1 MQISE
6 PPPTRDRP
14 EVRAGDLVVVRRTRW
29 RVVEVRAYEDCQV
42 VTLRGLGP
50 LCPGLERRVIAPF
63 ECLRRV
69 AQQRRARLVG
79 PVRWRRACR
88 ALVAADRPPGALGGE
103 RARIECCR
111 TSSSRRWPS
120 SREDHG

>member
-14 EVRAGDLVVVRRTRW
+14 GVRAGDLVVVRRARW
-29 RVVEVRAYEDCQV
+29 RVVEVRAYEDCEV

-50 LCPGLERRVIAPF
+50 PCPGLERRVIAPF
-63 ECLRRV
+63 EPLRRV
-69 AQQRRARLVG
+69 APQRRARLVG

-88 ALVAADRPPGALGGE
+88 ALVAADAPPGAL
-103 RARIECCR
+103 RAASAARIELLPHQLEPALAVVR
-111 TSSSRRWPS
+111 
-120 SREDHG
+120 G